1 MAGNEPACG
10 DAGGLRGQWSSGD
23 RGDQGRSRVPFSRRG
38 YVRRGVA
45 RGGPPGPSNSAPRLD
60 LVGEDGAES
69 VLPRI
74 QGIARSLREQSAGLR
89 SRLDVALTSLDQSL
103 DGQGDSVP
111 EEQSS
116 EPDGRGGQAYVSQSA
131 TTHTGDGGEGA
142 GEVRVKALQPSI
154 ESGEAANSTEE
165 PPEKEVACLPTPEEC
180 ERDSRTQ
187 SESEEGIPA
196 DIPLSKPIAGDSDQE
211 GPGEFGAGLSGRERE
226 GNYHHLEAVSMGWA
240 FKLLGIKMDLV
251 AGIDNNYGAGNEG
264 DPNELKSKLA
274 AVGFIMST
282 KRAQAFRAIRTLKSR
297 YKELTVQIGSRM
309 PPPDIVSAKTALPQ
323 QGIRWLPGPTTK
335 MKSKNKHAHAVLPRG
350 RHPAHPQSG
359 DDAWEGSD
367 FKMTLMQNLLGK
379 TFLKMYFALWHQMTL
394 SFIDLGRLLSAI
406 NLKEKEDLLRR
417 SLGAF
422 VNLLVILRS
431 KQQAADAHFEDC
443 VYSKVAHGLRKWGV
457 HAAKSL
463 ASRLNMVQAV
473 GMNQQKLLSSSLAHW
488 RLYCANYQ
496 RNLLHEDV
504 VAKWTGM
511 SLKVVAFYGWL
522 NRYLRT
528 KAMKK
533 RMSSR
538 RAGKNPVE
546 MPPQRLPE
554 AIPVSAVLGAFK
566 RGLGPQRRVLTAL
579 AKRRRHLRKMRR
591 FTVTAADIDWIASQ
605 TSGSSSAFRQ
615 VHLSS
620 LKKSTEAHFLETE
633 VPGNRKQIRV
643 APRRLRLLEEVSG
656 DRPMTH
662 TPSFAEPVIGRN
674 ESPEISER
682 HLKGRLHETQ
692 VQGSLVREERTIAAP
707 GRLTEMLPAE
717 FTHQKT
723 QSGSGNVLHTIELE
737 QNAVVPKT
745 AEHQFLPEGEQ
756 TLLPQPLKP
765 SESGAASNSPTG
777 RPAMI
782 LTGTDKNGS
791 GKRAPTDLSPT
802 RTDLQSCLSE
812 RSGSGSEAR
821 SGGAAAVDAALL
833 QADATP
839 TRADLQSRLSERSGS
854 GSEARSGGAVSAGA
868 THSAT
873 GQSRPVLHEAESE
886 NVLRPKE
893 SRAEISAH
901 HQIERRQSNYS
912 RQEFGPQMSNLGEAL
927 PHAQDVPSI
936 EDLFGTSTNMG
947 AENDALQKVEGP
959 DVLLEIQKG
968 DPGPIQ
974 GSHRGF
980 KMDDTSAGW
989 DIQVKIPR
997 GSGDSVRQVQKRL
1010 PREAKKV
1017 QLAHRTWRPSE
1028 SPERYDQTPEYSDSG
1043 SSSEE
1048 SLVNESRILDWEW
1061 PSSINEVAAVFCN
1074 TSVAREGLS
1083 AFVNATEEARR
1094 HWDIASEYSRSTT
1107 LSKYVIGWYQ
1117 HIAGLN
1123 HLVIMHRR
1131 ETVATKTFDGWCKAV
1146 QAQKRISVAYLVLSR
1161 SQSGLIG
1168 KDYFNVWR
1176 GRFKSRLRMKKAL
1189 LLFCEKKNRRFAR
1202 KVFIGWKRA
1211 VAYNSGLVQKVCF
1224 GLKAI
1229 MRWRSES
1236 CFQKWCT
1243 VVSNRALLRR
1253 VFHGALERWES
1264 RLQRGPYHAD
1274 YWAMSRSLQKWRT
1287 YCRMKCL
1294 QRDRLVLE
1302 STADVFRRHNLLR
1315 IGLRVF
1321 HWGIYSKQVA
1331 AYERRV
1337 MSASFHRWR
1346 PVLRMNRLQEARGK
1360 VVASCGLRTEYQYAR
1375 QALMRKVLCALKR
1388 LCIAGCW
1395 APRHLYKTRLLKASF
1410 FNLLRYTCESDILQ
1424 GRWKK
1429 LCLSL
1434 VRNARMASRQALVAK
1449 RNAAIRASYQ
1459 VSRFSDLWT
1468 QRIGFNAWL
1477 MHVVLKNKARSHR
1490 DFALLRSL
1498 LSAWKKVAISSLCS
1512 KTVSDLVQSERE
1524 LRVLKSLSAE
1534 SGKPFQHAELAAELL
1549 DRPALLHYD
1558 LRLKIRAMASWKIY
1572 VHFANLV
1579 LKSSRQ
1585 NLLATTPGEPLEFPI
1600 AHRFALDQYS
1610 RELCSYSSV
1619 RQEVEPVRERGGGA
1633 RVTTYYRST
1642 HPPLIHSV
1650 KKHAAPRTLSG
1661 TRLEEPIVRSKMVT
1675 FEEETSARNFVEP
1688 QVVRTLLELRREK
1701 EVSEKVLGMW
1711 GREDMG
1717 DLMFPHVLTAV
1728 KGSESPSRQ
1737 RAPTDHGIYDY

>member
-1 MAGNEPACG
+1 MAGHEPARG

-23 RGDQGRSRVPFSRRG
+23 RGDQSRSRVPLSRRG

-60 LVGEDGAES
+60 LVGECGAES

-103 DGQGDSVP
+103 DGQADNVP
-111 EEQSS
+111 EEQRS
-116 EPDGRGGQAYVSQSA
+116 EPDGRGGQACVSQSA

-142 GEVRVKALQPSI
+142 GEVHVEALQPSI

-165 PPEKEVACLPTPEEC
+165 PPEREREVACLPTPQEC

-187 SESEEGIPA
+187 RESGEGIPA
-196 DIPLSKPIAGDSDQE
+196 DMPLSKPIAGDSDRD
-211 GPGEFGAGLSGRERE
+211 GAGEFGAGPSGRELE
-226 GNYHHLEAVSMGWA
+226 GNYHHLEAVSLGWA
-240 FKLLGIKMDLV
+240 FKLLGIKMELV
-251 AGIDNNYGAGNEG
+251 AGIDNDYGAGNEG

-274 AVGFIMST
+274 AVRFIMST

-297 YKELTVQIGSRM
+297 YIELTDQTGSRM
-309 PPPDIVSAKTALPQ
+309 PPPDIVPAKTALPQ

-335 MKSKNKHAHAVLPRG
+335 IQSKNKHAHAVLPRG

-359 DDAWEGSD
+359 EDAWEGSD

-379 TFLKMYFALWHQMTL
+379 TFLKMYFMTWHQMTL
-394 SFIDLGRLLSAI
+394 SFIDLERLLSAI

-443 VYSKVAHGLRKWGV
+443 VYSKVANGLRKWGV
-457 HAAKSL
+457 HAAKSR
-463 ASRLNMVQAV
+463 ASRLNMIQAV

-488 RLYCANYQ
+488 KLYCANYQ
-496 RNLLHEDV
+496 RKLLHEDV

-554 AIPVSAVLGAFK
+554 TIPVSAVLGAFK
-566 RGLGPQRRVLTAL
+566 RGLGPQRRVLTVL

-615 VHLSS
+615 VHVHLSS
-620 LKKSTEAHFLETE
+620 LRESSEAHFLETE
-633 VPGNRKQIRV
+633 VPGIRKQIRV

-662 TPSFAEPVIGRN
+662 TPSFAEPIIGRT

-692 VQGSLVREERTIAAP
+692 VQGSLVREERTFAAP

-717 FTHQKT
+717 FTHPKM
-723 QSGSGNVLHTIELE
+723 QSDSSNVLHTIKLE
-737 QNAVVPKT
+737 QNAVVAET

-756 TLLPQPLKP
+756 TLLPQPLRP
-765 SESGAASNSPTG
+765 SESGAASNIPTG
-777 RPAMI
+777 RSAI
-782 LTGTDKNGS
+782 IFTGTYKNGS
-791 GKRAPTDLSPT
+791 GKQAPTHLSPT
-802 RTDLQSCLSE
+802 WTDLQSH
-812 RSGSGSEAR
+812 
-821 SGGAAAVDAALL
+821 
-833 QADATP
+833 
-839 TRADLQSRLSERSGS
+839 LSERSGS
-854 GSEARSGGAVSAGA
+854 GSEARSGGAVSVGE
-868 THSAT
+868 THST
-873 GQSRPVLHEAESE
+873 TTQSRPVLHEAESE

-893 SRAEISAH
+893 SRAEISTY

-912 RQEFGPQMSNLGEAL
+912 RQKFGPQVSNLGEAL
-927 PHAQDVPSI
+927 PHTPDVPSI
-936 EDLFGTSTNMG
+936 EDLSGTSTNMG
-947 AENDALQKVEGP
+947 AENDDLQKVEGP

-974 GSHRGF
+974 VSHRGS
-980 KMDDTSAGW
+980 KMDDTSAGG

-997 GSGDSVRQVQKRL
+997 GSGDSVRQAQKRL
-1010 PREAKKV
+1010 PREANKV
-1017 QLAHRTWRPSE
+1017 QPAHRTWRSSK
-1028 SPERYDQTPEYSDSG
+1028 SPERYDQAPEYSDSG

-1048 SLVNESRILDWEW
+1048 SLVSESRILDWEW

-1094 HWDIASEYSRSTT
+1094 HWDIASQYSRSAT
-1107 LSKYVIGWYQ
+1107 LSKYVSGWYQ

-1123 HLVIMHRR
+1123 HLVIMHRL
-1131 ETVATKTFDGWCKAV
+1131 ETLATKTFDGWCKAV
-1146 QAQKRISVAYLVLSR
+1146 QAQKRISAAYLVLSR

-1176 GRFKSRLRMKKAL
+1176 SRFKRRLRMKKVL
-1189 LLFCEKKNRRFAR
+1189 LWFCEKKNQRFAR
-1202 KVFIGWKRA
+1202 KVFTGWKHA
-1211 VAYNSGLVQKVCF
+1211 VAYKSGLVQKVCF

-1302 STADVFRRHNLLR
+1302 STADLFRRHHLLR
-1315 IGLRVF
+1315 AGLRVF

-1346 PVLRMNRLQEARGK
+1346 PVLRMNRLKEARGK
-1360 VVASCGLRTEYQYAR
+1360 MVARCGLRTEYQYAR

-1388 LCIAGCW
+1388 LCIVGCW

-1424 GRWKK
+1424 GRWGK

-1434 VRNARMASRQALVAK
+1434 VRNARMANRQALVTE

-1477 MHVVLKNKARSHR
+1477 MQVVLKNKARSHR

-1534 SGKPFQHAELAAELL
+1534 SGKPFQHADLAAELL
-1549 DRPALLHYD
+1549 DRPTLLHYD

-1661 TRLEEPIVRSKMVT
+1661 TRLVEPIVRSKMVA
-1675 FEEETSARNFVEP
+1675 FEEETAARNVVEP
-1688 QVVRTLLELRREK
+1688 EVVRTLLELRREK

-1717 DLMFPHVLTAV
+1717 DLIFPHVLTAV
-1728 KGSESPSRQ
+1728 QGSESPSRQ
-1737 RAPTDHGIYDY
+1737 RAPTDRGIYDY